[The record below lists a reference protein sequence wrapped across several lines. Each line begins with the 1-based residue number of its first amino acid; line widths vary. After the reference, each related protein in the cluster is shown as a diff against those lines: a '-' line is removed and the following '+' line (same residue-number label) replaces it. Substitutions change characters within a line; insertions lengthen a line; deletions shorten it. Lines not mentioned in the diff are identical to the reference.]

1 MMEFH
6 IARKARERYEFAET
20 LFSYTGNV
28 VFANMAGA
36 REFAHRMNLVREV
49 EKHPE
54 RAVHAGALYAMG
66 LIDEASHVLMARYR
80 EDFDPEVMTAAL
92 AWFSEQVGADALD
105 RMLLTFVEQ
114 FPGSSVMRGLETPQQ
129 WLAGSTDGTTHRAA
143 AMEELLLLWTANR
156 NEAFRPFEELFEDK
170 SLAEKTV
177 YAQVT
182 QQLPDYFATRPL
194 IPIEG
199 ATAVNLLDLLRAP
212 AVSSPGSLSEQLALI
227 RRLWK
232 PLLGESL
239 DRFLLIAGEILHE
252 EELAIWMQFNPPAAQ
267 AHAAAQAAAQR
278 RRERGEQQWPSIAS
292 HADVPEFGDQA
303 HEYEKFSPDTAWMP
317 NTVLI
322 AKSTYVWLAQ
332 LSKQYGRRIARLD
345 EIPDEELATLAD
357 RGLNSLWLIGVW
369 ERSRASKTIKQLCG
383 NSDAVASA
391 YSLFDYKI
399 AEDLGGDAAYINLRD
414 RCYRHGVRLASDMVP
429 NHMGID
435 SPWVIEH
442 PEWFISRQDSP
453 YPAYSF
459 NGPDLSHDGRAEIK
473 IEDHYFEQSDA
484 AVVFRR
490 VDRATGE
497 TRYIYHGN
505 DGTSFPWNDT
515 AQLDYLNPA
524 VREQVI
530 QTILHVARLFPVIRF
545 DAAMTLAKRHFHR
558 LWFPGPGAS
567 GAIPSRA
574 EYGMSQA
581 EFDRN
586 MPHEFW
592 REVVDRVAAE
602 VPGTLLLAEAFWLM
616 EGYFVRTLGM
626 HRVYNSA
633 FMVMLRDE
641 DNAKYRSVIKN
652 TLEFDPDIMKR
663 YVNFMSNPDERTAID
678 QFGKGDKCFGVAALM
693 ATLPGLPM
701 FGHGQIEGFTEKY
714 GMEYQRPRYDE
725 RPDHWLVERHER
737 EIAPLLKRRSLF
749 AESSNF
755 LLYDF
760 FQANGSVDENIFA
773 YSNRNGGERALV
785 VFNNRYGATHGTIDF
800 SAAYADKGAGQ
811 LRQQRLREGLGLS
824 GDGAAIL
831 AFRDSLTGLEYLR
844 RADDLKERG
853 LTLDLHAYQCHVFLD
868 WRELRVTAE
877 QPWDKLCAQ
886 LNGRGV
892 ANLDDE
898 LVNLELRPV
907 HEALRLQ
914 LDSAVVRIFADLA
927 EHPRIIAGGPIAKDK
942 KIELERREFFDMAWR
957 RCENFLREAQK
968 AYVSRAG
975 ARKEGVAVLAPTSP
989 ALLGP
994 AFRERLRGAMRI
1006 PVVEALF
1013 PTPWTVAARRVL
1025 PSPSPQFTATAMWG
1039 PVLAWCALELLA
1051 ESIDAEKPERV
1062 ALDLF
1067 DRLRLREPF
1076 AQAFTALGFEGE
1088 EGWRVAARIKVVLLS
1103 GADVGKEQKPDS
1115 VEEIEGF
1122 RGTKAAEVEAE
1133 TVASAETA
1141 DERVALSAALWLDPD
1156 VRWLTGV
1163 HEAGGHSYLVR
1174 ESYEELLWWLLMPSL
1189 LRLANEPVLD
1199 RAAIEAMG
1207 RTVEEAL
1214 ASAEAAGYRI
1224 DALLG
1229 PAVQEQET
1237 LPEPVESEET
1247 TAEEKTDAVPVEA
1260 DEAAVSIE
1268 SESEATV
1275 ADAGLTE
1282 PEPARAEEIDEK
1294 TE

>member
-6 IARKARERYEFAET
+6 IARNARERYEFAET

-170 SLAEKTV
+170 TLAEKTV

-1275 ADAGLTE
+1275 ADARLTE